1 MVLRFSR
8 RQAEAPL
15 LFDRQALIIDIEEHL
30 AERFPAMV
38 AVMPRG
44 ALWARINDSI
54 RLAMW
59 FRIGEVSHLRFFT
72 ALRWDIAPGFYR
84 EPRIWA
90 VLVNPARGEEE
101 RLAALGDD
109 AMEPALQAAIAS
121 ANAAHWDDT
130 PESLAR

>member
-15 LFDRQALIIDIEEHL
+15 LFDRQALIVDIEEHL

-54 RLAMW
+54 RLALW
-59 FRIGEVSHLRFFT
+59 FRVGEVSHLRFFT

-90 VLVNPARGEEE
+90 ILADPARDETQRME
-101 RLAALGDD
+101 ALGNDG
-109 AMEPALQAAIAS
+109 MEDALQAAIAG
-121 ANAAHWDDT
+121 ANPAHWDDT
-130 PESLAR
+130 PETLTR

>member
-15 LFDRQALIIDIEEHL
+15 LFDRHALIVDIEEHL

-54 RLAMW
+54 RLALW
-59 FRIGEVSHLRFFT
+59 FRVGEVSHLRFFT

-90 VLVNPARGEEE
+90 ILADPARDETQRME
-101 RLAALGDD
+101 ALGDD
-109 AMEPALQAAIAS
+109 AMEAALQAAIAG
-121 ANAAHWDDT
+121 ANPAHWDDT
-130 PESLAR
+130 PETLTR